1 MKQKKLLRFGASA
14 RLPDGTTIMT
24 ARGRV
29 VLAADAPDGSRLS
42 VLAWHADGHAIRARF
57 HRVSDGQWLCRAG
70 DPDRCDRPLWLVVCL
85 DGRQQVVEVLSEELS
100 DVLEYPLDIFRG
112 VPREGPYGTGGITT
126 RMVMGVLC
134 FEVRRPDTGPAAQE
148 EPTEGSPFVARP
160 VPAKLDLTGLLV
172 LDEEHMEEVMTR
184 SLAMT
189 ITRHKDRMGIMVAPT
204 DTGSLLAYTFA
215 ESADVADAEEMTVS
229 VHCLGTR
236 QALQELAEVARNCL
250 RVVRFGEE
258 AMGRGCDQDFEELIV
273 ERARQ
278 VASEGIK
285 VIRARN
291 RNRF

>member
-29 VLAADAPDGSRLS
+29 VLADGAPDGSRLS

-57 HRVSDGQWLCRAG
+57 HQASDRTWVCRAG
-70 DPDRCDRPLWLVVCL
+70 DPDRRDRPLWLGVCL

-100 DVLEYPLDIFRG
+100 DVREFPLDIFRG
-112 VPREGPYGTGGITT
+112 VPREGPYGTGGIAT

-134 FEVRRPDTGPAAQE
+134 FEVRCPDTRPAAQE
-148 EPTEGSPFVARP
+148 EPTAGSPFVPRP

-172 LDEEHMEEVMTR
+172 LDEEH
-184 SLAMT
+184 
-189 ITRHKDRMGIMVAPT
+189 
-204 DTGSLLAYTFA
+204 LLAYTFA
-215 ESADVADAEEMTVS
+215 ESGDVADAEEMTVS

-258 AMGRGCDQDFEELIV
+258 AMGRGRDQDFEELIV

>member
-57 HRVSDGQWLCRAG
+57 HQASDRTWVCRAG
-70 DPDRCDRPLWLVVCL
+70 DPDRRDRPLWLVICL
-85 DGRQQVVEVLSEELS
+85 DGQQQVVEVLSEELS
-100 DVLEYPLDIFRG
+100 DVREFPLDIFRG
-112 VPREGPYGTGGITT
+112 VPREGPYGTGGIAT

-134 FEVRRPDTGPAAQE
+134 FEVRRPDTRPAAQ
-148 EPTEGSPFVARP
+148 EPTEGSPFVAMP
-160 VPAKLDLTGLLV
+160 VPTKVDLTGLLV

-189 ITRHKDRMGIMVAPT
+189 IARRKDRMGIMVAPT
-204 DTGSLLAYTFA
+204 DTGRLLAYTFA

-229 VHCLGTR
+229 VHCLGTH

-258 AMGRGCDQDFEELIV
+258 AMGRGHDQDFEELIV

-278 VASEGIK
+278 IASEGIK

>member
-1 MKQKKLLRFGASA
+1 MKQKKLLRFGTSA

-42 VLAWHADGHAIRARF
+42 VLAWHADGHAVRARF
-57 HRVSDGQWLCRAG
+57 HRLSDRSWMCRAG
-70 DPDRCDRPLWLVVCL
+70 DPDRRDRPLWLAVCL

-112 VPREGPYGTGGITT
+112 VPREGPYGTGGIAT
-126 RMVMGVLC
+126 RVVMGVLC
-134 FEVRRPDTGPAAQE
+134 FEVRHPDTRPAAQE
-148 EPTEGSPFVARP
+148 EPIEGSPFVAMP
-160 VPAKLDLTGLLV
+160 VPAKVDLTGLLV

-189 ITRHKDRMGIMVAPT
+189 IARYKDRMGLMVAPT
-204 DTGSLLAYTFA
+204 DTGHLLAYTFA
-215 ESADVADAEEMTVS
+215 ESGDVADAEEMTVS

-258 AMGRGCDQDFEELIV
+258 ARGRGRDMDFETSIIT
-273 ERARQ
+273 RALHI
-278 VASEGIK
+278 ASEGIK

>member
-1 MKQKKLLRFGASA
+1 M
-14 RLPDGTTIMT
+14 
-24 ARGRV
+24 
-29 VLAADAPDGSRLS
+29 
-42 VLAWHADGHAIRARF
+42 
-57 HRVSDGQWLCRAG
+57 
-70 DPDRCDRPLWLVVCL
+70 
-85 DGRQQVVEVLSEELS
+85 
-100 DVLEYPLDIFRG
+100 
-112 VPREGPYGTGGITT
+112 
-126 RMVMGVLC
+126 
-134 FEVRRPDTGPAAQE
+134 
-148 EPTEGSPFVARP
+148 ARP
-160 VPAKLDLTGLLV
+160 VPTEVDLTGLLV